1 MKKKEKASIKKE
13 KVYEIQD
20 QVIQMKQFSI
30 MVRDRLGELAR
41 VTELMAQFGINI
53 VAIAS
58 ETAGPQPLVRI
69 VTEDQASTRKA
80 LERSGRE
87 FSEQDILV
95 VKLIDRP
102 GELAKISR
110 RLAKGGVNVESIYIF
125 SKNDGKTELALA
137 VNNLDKAKD
146 ILKVREDE

>member
-1 MKKKEKASIKKE
+1 MKKKEKASISKE
-13 KVYEIQD
+13 IIYVIKD
-20 QVIQMKQFSI
+20 QVVQMKQFSI

-58 ETAGPQPLVRI
+58 ETTGPQPLVRI

-125 SKNDGKTELALA
+125 SKTDGKTELALA
-137 VNNLDKAKD
+137 VNNLNKAKD
-146 ILKVREDE
+146 ILKVGDSE

>member
-1 MKKKEKASIKKE
+1 
-13 KVYEIQD
+13 
-20 QVIQMKQFSI
+20 
-30 MVRDRLGELAR
+30 
-41 VTELMAQFGINI
+41 MAQFGINI

-58 ETAGPQPLVRI
+58 ETTGPQPLVRI
-69 VTEDQASTRKA
+69 VTEDMASTRKA

-125 SKNDGKTELALA
+125 GKTDGKTELALA
-137 VNNLDKAKD
+137 VNNLEKAKD
-146 ILKVREDE
+146 ILKVDDGQ